1 MIGIIGVG
9 VYLPDTR
16 LDAAD
21 IARETELPEGVVRD
35 KLGIC
40 SKPVPGEGD
49 HPTAMGVWAAE
60 RALAEARID
69 PQDVDVVIS
78 ITEEY
83 KEFPVWTAGIKLAY
97 DVGAEHA
104 YAYDI
109 GQKCGTG
116 VLGIK
121 QAHDL
126 IKADDSVDTVL
137 VAGGYR
143 NGDLIDYRNER
154 VRFMYNLGAGGAA
167 AVVRRGA
174 EQHGADGFRAE
185 ILQSAMITDGSLS
198 RDVVVPVGGTIEP
211 LTPDNLHRYK
221 LDVTDPAG
229 MRARL
234 GARSLGNFI
243 GVIEKAVAKS
253 GFTVDDI
260 DHLAILHMKRSAH
273 EQILAELGLEPERSI
288 YLSDYGHI
296 GQVDQFLSVQLAE
309 QQGRLEPG
317 SLIVMV
323 AAGVGYVWNAI
334 CLRYLG
340 PR

>member
-1 MIGIIGVG
+1 MIGIVGVG
-9 VYLPDTR
+9 VYLPETR
-16 LDAAD
+16 MSAAD
-21 IARETELPEGVVRD
+21 IARETGLPEAVVRD

-60 RALAEARID
+60 RALAAARVD
-69 PQDVDVVIS
+69 PNDVDVVIS

-83 KEFPVWTAGIKLAY
+83 KEFPVWTAGIELAY
-97 DVGAEHA
+97 NVGAEHA

-167 AVVRRGA
+167 AVVRRDA
-174 EQHGADGFRAE
+174 EQHGAGGFRAE
-185 ILQSAMITDGSLS
+185 ILRSAMITDGSLS
-198 RDVVVPVGGTIEP
+198 RDVVVPVGGTLEP

-229 MRARL
+229 MRTRL
-234 GARSLGNFI
+234 GARSFGNFI
-243 GVIEKAVAKS
+243 SVIEQAVAKS
-253 GFTVDDI
+253 GFTVGDI

-273 EQILAELGLEPERSI
+273 DQIVAGLGLEPERSI